1 MSIQHIIA
9 HLSMLM
15 IIFVGR
21 YTKLHQMSD
30 VLVTR
35 ELEAV
40 VSLENEAF
48 AKTVQYL
55 IHSFILYLFLIY
67 YFFLFFPLFLSLP
80 CLLTLA

>member
-48 AKTVQYL
+48 AKTVH
-55 IHSFILYLFLIY
+55 IH
-67 YFFLFFPLFLSLP
+67 YF
-80 CLLTLA
+80 